1 MALLGPE
8 GARQRVS
15 RPWSLKRDRA
25 PIVWVA
31 RRDDFARKLKAIFS
45 KGRGLRGRIATP
57 YGWQGLSLPP
67 VVRREAFGLMG
78 MHEEGARP
86 PYRACR
92 ARPSKAWRIQGEMA

>member
-31 RRDDFARKLKAIFS
+31 RRNDFARKLKAVFS

-57 YGWQGLSLPP
+57 YGWEGLSLPP
-67 VVRREAFGLMG
+67 VVRREACGLMG

-86 PYRACR
+86 PYRACG
-92 ARPSKAWRIQGEMA
+92 ARPSAGESSAGMT